1 MKISINIIINIIT
14 IWRQHKTFEN
24 TYIKIIGKIEKYIK
38 RSHAFW
44 EEILRSFS
52 LFIVSNTNVIL
63 VINLSNIDRKF
74 SEWDVGLSK
83 WNIIRC
89 TKILFKIEIKD
100 SITETIRKPRFRKQL
115 QINLENNAKLIS
127 TIALYRCIYLSLIY
141 KKIELQNFYDMLND
155 LSVLKILETIDFII
169 WWLYNHF
176 ITYLKIK

>member
-38 RSHAFW
+38 RSHAPW

-74 SEWDVGLSK
+74 SE
-83 WNIIRC
+83 
-89 TKILFKIEIKD
+89 
-100 SITETIRKPRFRKQL
+100 
-115 QINLENNAKLIS
+115 
-127 TIALYRCIYLSLIY
+127 
-141 KKIELQNFYDMLND
+141 
-155 LSVLKILETIDFII
+155 
-169 WWLYNHF
+169 
-176 ITYLKIK
+176 